1 MARLEE
7 SVRRALGM
15 MIYSRAFTTPAL
27 FAARE
32 IGGSV
37 AVRPYVLSD
46 SPIRVYVRHGTTDVN
61 VVGEILIE
69 RVYETPAP
77 VAEVLDDLRRPLR
90 ILDLGANI
98 GLFGAFALRRWPDAR
113 VVAFEPDPSNIAIH
127 RQTVSANASADWRVE
142 WAAAA
147 NEDGQLSFA
156 TGQFNEGTVINGE
169 GAGSDQ
175 THTVPA
181 VDVLP
186 LMADADLVKID
197 IEGSE
202 WALLTDSRFADA
214 SPRALVLEYHSRL
227 CPGPDSRS
235 AAQQTLA
242 AAGYETLDAPLPP
255 GACPGQGM
263 LWAWRT
269 GG

>member
-1 MARLEE
+1 
-7 SVRRALGM
+7 M
-15 MIYSRAFTTPAL
+15 MIFSRAFTAPAL

-32 IGGSV
+32 IRGSA
-37 AVRPYVLSD
+37 AVRPYALRD
-46 SPIRVYVRHGTTDVN
+46 SPIRVYVRHGTPDVN

-113 VVAFEPDPSNIAIH
+113 VIAFEPDPSNIAIH
-127 RQTVSANASADWRVE
+127 RLTVSANAFADWRVE

-147 NEDGQLSFA
+147 NENGQLTFA
-156 TGQFNEGTVINGE
+156 TGQFNEGTVMNGD
-169 GAGSDQ
+169 GHGSDQ
-175 THTVPA
+175 GHTVPA

-186 LMADADLVKID
+186 LMADADLVKVD

-202 WALLTDSRFADA
+202 WALLTDGRFADV
-214 SPRALVLEYHSRL
+214 SPRALVLEYHSRG

-242 AAGYETLDAPLPP
+242 TVGYETLDVPLPP

-263 LWAWRT
+263 LWAWRS